1 MAFGD
6 YQLEIYL
13 QGLSGIMPSLPMSFA
28 ELETRAQAAMSPSV
42 WSYVTGGA
50 GDERTQRVN
59 RTAFDHWG
67 LMPRMFVGAKDR
79 DLTVDLFGLA
89 LPSPAFMAPIGV
101 MGICAQDGHGDI
113 AAAKAAARTGV
124 PMVVST
130 LTADPLED
138 VAAEFGDTPGFFQ
151 LYTPTDRD
159 LAASFVQRAEKA
171 GFKGIIVTLDTW
183 VPGWRPRDLATSNFP
198 QLRGKCL
205 ANYTSDPV
213 FRAGLSAPPEENM
226 QAAILKW
233 ISVFG
238 NSLSWDDLPWLRSLT
253 KLPLLVKG
261 IQHPDDARRAI
272 DGGVDGI
279 YCSNH
284 GGRQANGG
292 IPALDCL
299 PGVVDAAGEVPVLFD
314 SGIRSGAD
322 IVKALAFGATAVGIG
337 RPYAFGMALG
347 GADGVVHVLRS
358 LLAEADLIMG
368 IDGYP
373 TLADLTPETLRR
385 VG

>member
-13 QGLSGIMPSLPMSFA
+13 QGLSGVVPTLPMSFA
-28 ELETRAQAAMSPSV
+28 ELEARAQSAMSPSV
-42 WSYVTGGA
+42 WSYVAGGA
-50 GDERTQRVN
+50 GDERTQNVN
-59 RTAFDHWG
+59 RTAFDRWG
-67 LMPRMFVGAKDR
+67 LMPRMFVGAKER
-79 DLTVDLFGLA
+79 DVTVDLFGVT
-89 LPSPAFMAPIGV
+89 LPFPAFMAPIGV

-113 AAAKAAARTGV
+113 AAARAAARTGV

-138 VAAEFGDTPGFFQ
+138 VAAEFGDTPGYFQ
-151 LYTPTDRD
+151 LYTPTDRE

-183 VPGWRPRDLATSNFP
+183 VPGWRPRDLSTSNFP

-213 FRAGLSAPPEENM
+213 FRAGLPAPPEENM

-233 ISVFG
+233 VSTFG

-292 IPALDCL
+292 IPAIDCL
-299 PGVVDAAGEVPVLFD
+299 PGVVEAAGDVPVLFD

-322 IVKALAFGATAVGIG
+322 IVKALALGATAVGIG

-347 GADGVVHVLRS
+347 GTDGVVHVLRS

-368 IDGYP
+368 IDGYR
-373 TLADLTPETLRR
+373 TLADLTPEALRR
-385 VG
+385 VD